1 MTESTRY
8 IAFVD
13 DITSLWIAITTTSF
27 GFLFV
32 CPFVC
37 ILVRS
42 FVYLFVCLFDC
53 SLARSLAR
61 LFAYR
66 PPPPLFNTSFRN
78 WSIETQVMLYDRSNF
93 HLLVVYIVIS
103 SNLTAIILFLF
114 VKTIVSCHVRI
125 EQRCSFHLLDRIL
138 ESCCVKETRLNW
150 NCKSK
155 LVFFYLS
162 TNFLLLIELFEL
174 Y

>member
-53 SLARSLAR
+53 SLARSLAY
-61 LFAYR
+61 LLITS
-66 PPPPLFNTSFRN
+66 PLFNTSFRN
-78 WSIETQVMLYDRSNF
+78 WSIGKIETQVHDLASRSMKF
-93 HLLVVYIVIS
+93 SPFCRLCIVILL
-103 SNLTAIILFLF
+103 NLAVIILFLF
-114 VKTIVSCHVRI
+114 MKTIVSRHVRI
-125 EQRCSFHLLDRIL
+125 KQRI
-138 ESCCVKETRLNW
+138 
-150 NCKSK
+150 
-155 LVFFYLS
+155 
-162 TNFLLLIELFEL
+162 
-174 Y
+174 